1 MIGLAGKALAL
12 RRWQSTCTSSSPAQ
26 GLLEWN
32 NPAQFL
38 QPSKHLSRPT
48 PRKMPLKFP
57 AKGIIGCHFSQI
69 LPIALC
75 TRIRTYSSVVW
86 ARDQGRKPAIR
97 VIRNRGP
104 YSIRCSP
111 ELPPAAVARCSPA
124 FARIQLFPGF
134 LCRHRTV
141 RTSDEQMGASMSN
154 PSFERSC
161 LADAHAR
168 RRGLLGGAGGCA

>member
-32 NPAQFL
+32 NQAQFL
-38 QPSKHLSRPT
+38 QPSKHLSRPP

-75 TRIRTYSSVVW
+75 TRIRTDSSVVW
-86 ARDQGRKPAIR
+86 ARDQGRKPVHTHAPPHANIYTHQSLAHSHKHKRKRWPREDLHAIL
-97 VIRNRGP
+97 IAGTAPEKGGP
-104 YSIRCSP
+104 K
-111 ELPPAAVARCSPA
+111 
-124 FARIQLFPGF
+124 
-134 LCRHRTV
+134 TV
-141 RTSDEQMGASMSN
+141 
-154 PSFERSC
+154 
-161 LADAHAR
+161 
-168 RRGLLGGAGGCA
+168 